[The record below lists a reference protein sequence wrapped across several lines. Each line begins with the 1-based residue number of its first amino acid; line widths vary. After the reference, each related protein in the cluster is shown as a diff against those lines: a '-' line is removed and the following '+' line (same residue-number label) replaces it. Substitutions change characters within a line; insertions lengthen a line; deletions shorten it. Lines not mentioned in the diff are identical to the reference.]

1 MYTTN
6 EKVPELINFI
16 NTNSPDKY
24 DYPVTE
30 LDNSLDTKYL
40 YVCHSELNA
49 ILNSIQNLKGCT
61 LYVSLFPTPKPIILL
76 LERFI
81 SLIFLK

>member
-24 DYPVTE
+24 DYPVHNPMVE
-30 LDNSLDTKYL
+30 
-40 YVCHSELNA
+40 
-49 ILNSIQNLKGCT
+49 
-61 LYVSLFPTPKPIILL
+61 PITVADKK
-76 LERFI
+76 FI
-81 SLIFLK
+81 GWIKE